1 MSKPANALLLCLL
14 AATLGV
20 LLAACP
26 PAMGNVDWAAKSEQV
41 YTKLPDAT
49 EATKLA
55 EHGEKL
61 FNSQACGS
69 CHATGAARGGLMGPP
84 LGGVGAAVTSRH
96 AGDELAA
103 RRWMYKHIRDPQK
116 WPGPHHGSDEYKS
129 SAMPSYRGL
138 QDQDVSALVE
148 FLWTLR

>member
-1 MSKPANALLLCLL
+1 MLKPANMLILSSLGAMLCL
-14 AATLGV
+14 

-26 PAMGNVDWAAKSEQV
+26 PAMGNVDWSAKAEQV
-41 YTKLPDAT
+41 YAKLPEAA

-69 CHATGAARGGLMGPP
+69 CHATATARGGLMGPP
-84 LGGVGAAVTSRH
+84 LGGVGAAVTARH
-96 AGDELAA
+96 QGDELAA

-116 WPGPHHGSDEYKS
+116 WPGPHHGSDEYKG
-129 SAMPSYRGL
+129 SAMPCYRGL